1 TSGLRQTLVDP
12 GPDGIFG
19 TADDILIPLIG
30 YQRTIAITPLLDADG
45 AIITSVRN
53 VTITIQYSTSQ
64 AATQKTYVMNSYISQ
79 FN

>member
-1 TSGLRQTLVDP
+1 MDP

-19 TADDILIPLIG
+19 TSDDILIPLVG
-30 YQRTIAITPLLDADG
+30 YQRTIAITPLYDANG
-45 AIITSVRN
+45 AVITSIRN

-64 AATQKTYVMNSYISQ
+64 AQTQKSYVMTSYISQ